1 MSNNIVNFND
11 AERNARQRDL
21 EREKILTD
29 EEKEIADDLLRKA
42 DDRGMI
48 LIPKRKHNSRVKFV
62 QIMQENW
69 SFLEEKGHL
78 TAEEIVF
85 LMRLVPYVAFGS
97 NGIVDSPKKKQPVP
111 MNQTNI
117 AEALKTSKPKV
128 SRVIN
133 GLVKKGIVAKAESGV
148 EGNNVKSYALFIN
161 PHILFSGDRDN
172 IEETLKLMFTKPMKM
187 KVLKDLPIKL
197 FEVPQQKKST
207 KKK

>member
-1 MSNNIVNFND
+1 MSNIVNFND
-11 AERNARQRDL
+11 AEKNARQRDL
-21 EREKILTD
+21 EREKVLTD
-29 EEKEIADDLLRKA
+29 EEKDIVDDLLRKA

-48 LIPKRKHNSRVKFV
+48 LIPKKKQHSRVKFV

-69 SFLEEKGHL
+69 SFLEEKGYL

-85 LMRLVPYVAFGS
+85 LMRLVPYIAFKS
-97 NGIVDSPKKKQPVP
+97 NGIVDSPKKKQPLP

-133 GLVKKGIVAKAESGV
+133 SLVKKGIVSRQESGI
-148 EGNNVKSYALFIN
+148 EGNNVKAYALFVN

-172 IEETLKLMFTKPMKM
+172 IEEGLKLSFIKAMKM
-187 KVLKDLPIKL
+187 KVLKDLPDKL